1 MRRVVS
7 VLGGLVAGVLVAGTG
22 IVGSTLA
29 RSDRDPASEPLALA
43 DYCRDRYGELA
54 ASYEP
59 RRIDR
64 WSCSVWA
71 NGVWRLEVVDLNAAC
86 RWQRGPA
93 ARLGGVDASQREV
106 ACTR

>member
-7 VLGGLVAGVLVAGTG
+7 VLGGLVAGALVAGTA

-29 RSDRDPASEPLALA
+29 RGEPDRASEPLALA

-54 ASYEP
+54 TSYEP

-71 NGVWRLEVVDLNAAC
+71 KGVWRLEVVDLNAAC

-93 ARLGGVDASQREV
+93 ARLGDVDPSKRAV